1 MRSLATCVLV
11 LMVGCAPTSELVAQA
26 GQPRLHVAP
35 SASGKV
41 EHALPEKPE
50 RNDATSPPGA
60 EPHQQA
66 KVQEPLPAPFKA
78 PLVARE
84 HSVIRVLLYHSI
96 GPSKLRPSVKTR
108 RFREQ
113 LDWLS
118 EHGIEVIRL
127 SQLLDFLD
135 GELLLPRHAVVITI
149 DDGELNGYS
158 VAYQVL
164 KERGL
169 PFSLG
174 IATRAIQEYRRRGAL
189 SWDQLREMVDSGLC
203 EIASHSVTHRAMTSL
218 PDEVVMDELTRSRQT
233 LLDSLGLTPEAFFYP
248 LGDHDRRIRRLTRQ
262 SGYRAAF
269 VAHGGPIVVDT
280 PRFWIP
286 RYDVKP
292 DLPMRTFRSYFNHGI
307 RVLNGGPDVAAL
319 E

>member
-1 MRSLATCVLV
+1 MRSTAAWALV
-11 LMVGCAPTSELVAQA
+11 LMTGCAPTSAFVART
-26 GQPRLHVAP
+26 GQTPNVAP
-35 SASGKV
+35 SKSG
-41 EHALPEKPE
+41 ETTQALSSKPE
-50 RNDATSPPGA
+50 RTESTSAPGRA
-60 EPHQQA
+60 PHLRA
-66 KVQEPLPAPFKA
+66 KVQEAMPGPFTAPV
-78 PLVARE
+78 VARE
-84 HSVIRVLLYHSI
+84 HSVVRVLLYHSI

-108 RFREQ
+108 TFKEQ

-118 EHGIEVIRL
+118 AHDIEVIRL

-149 DDGELNGYS
+149 DDGEMNGYS

-174 IATRAIQEYRRRGAL
+174 IATRTIQEFRRRGAL
-189 SWDQLREMVDSGLC
+189 SWDQIREMVDSGLC
-203 EIASHSVTHRAMTSL
+203 EIASHSVTHRAMTLL
-218 PDEVVMDELTRSRQT
+218 PDEVAMGELTRSRQT
-233 LLDSLGLTPEAFFYP
+233 VLEHLSLTPEAFFYP
-248 LGDHDRRIRRLTRQ
+248 LGDHDRRIRRLTKQ

-307 RVLNGGPDVAAL
+307 RMLDGGPDAAAR